1 MKLRY
6 EKCINIMSDI
16 MGYCHLKGC
25 YDFNI
30 DFVLRRTESEIIIR
44 AKMDKVS
51 PDILE
56 NLNHVLNIPR
66 QPEIEQY
73 YWNIGGEEDIDDE
86 LSLAG
91 MMIDKATATY
101 ENGILQICALR
112 YEASCE
118 E

>member
-1 MKLRY
+1 MT
-6 EKCINIMSDI
+6 DI
-16 MGYCHLKGC
+16 LGYCHLKGC

-30 DFVLRRTESEIIIR
+30 DFAMRSTESEIIIR

-51 PDILE
+51 EAVLE

-66 QPEIEQY
+66 QYEVEQY
-73 YWNIGGEEDIDDE
+73 CWNIGGEEEIDDE

-91 MMIDKATATY
+91 MMIDKATVTY
-101 ENGILQICALR
+101 DHGILQICALR
-112 YEASCE
+112 YEASSE